1 MTANNTPTPR
11 DDETNEV
18 KVSGEGN
25 GLVDDETSGGAA
37 ILQPD
42 TTPGKGKTANEIN
55 GKEGDADSASQ

>member
-1 MTANNTPTPR
+1 MTANKNSTAQ
-11 DDETNEV
+11 EAEINEV
-18 KVSGEGN
+18 TVSGEGN